1 MDFHARIALDA
12 RFPDDASAVIP
23 LVDGLI
29 DGLEAYGGTVT
40 RMPFGRVGLTFTV
53 PAVSLREA
61 TSTALDVATASGH
74 PEPVALEVMPLA
86 EFSRLEA
93 AGASTR

>member
-12 RFPDDASAVIP
+12 RFPDDATAVTP

-40 RMPFGRVGLTFTV
+40 RTSSGYVGLTFTV
-53 PAVSLREA
+53 PADSLREA
-61 TSTALDVATASGH
+61 TSTALDVATAPDH
-74 PEPVALEVMPLA
+74 PEPLALEVMPVA
-86 EFSRLEA
+86 EYSRLLE
-93 AGASTR
+93 AGAAVQ